1 MSSSSGLSQ
10 SEVDALLRSIDG
22 GGIDVDENESS
33 SVGASFTEEGE
44 IVRYDLTSQDRII
57 RGRMPTLEIIHDRFV
72 RMFRLTLSSALRKVV
87 DISVRSTELI
97 KFGEFLKTL
106 PVPSSL
112 NLFRMNPLRGN
123 AIMVLETRLVF
134 TLIDLFFGGTGEL
147 EAKSEGRDFSAIEQ
161 RMIKRV
167 VISAIEDLQAS
178 WRPVFPVQIA
188 HTRSEINPQFVSIVP
203 HSEVVVVVTFDVEMG
218 RAPMSVTLC
227 IPYSMIEPIRAKLNA
242 GFQSDQNEVDSTWL
256 NRFRTNLQAAQVE
269 MAVELGRSRL
279 PVKQLLALQAG
290 DLVYLDQE
298 VNKPLNVTVEGIPK
312 FKGFQGA
319 YKGHQAVKISELV
332 YKPPQID
339 DFLLL

>member
-1 MSSSSGLSQ
+1 MTSVLSQ
-10 SEVDALLRSIDG
+10 NEVDALLRGITGGDFEVEDG
-22 GGIDVDENESS
+22 GGGD
-33 SVGASFTEEGE
+33 GGE
-44 IVRYDLTSQDRII
+44 DIIPYDLTSQDRII

-123 AIMVLETRLVF
+123 AIMVIETRLVF

-147 EAKSEGRDFSAIEQ
+147 EVKAEGRDFSAIEQ

-167 VISAIEDLQAS
+167 VISALEDLQTS
-178 WRPVFPVQIA
+178 WRPVFPVQITY
-188 HTRSEINPQFVSIVP
+188 TRSEVNPQFVAIVP

-218 RAPMSVTLC
+218 RAPMSITLC

-242 GFQSDQNEVDSTWL
+242 GFQSDQNEVDTTWL
-256 NRFRTNLQAAQVE
+256 NRFRTNLQ
-269 MAVELGRSRL
+269 MAKIDAVVELGRAELS
-279 PVKQLLALQAG
+279 VKKFLELKPG
-290 DLVYLDQE
+290 DIVPLNQE
-298 VNKPLNVTVEGIPK
+298 VDKPLAVSVEGIVK
-312 FKGFQGA
+312 FRGFQGS
-319 YKGHQAVKISELV
+319 YKGHQALKVSELV
-332 YKPPQID
+332 FQPPVMDEI
-339 DFLLL
+339 FLL

>member
-1 MSSSSGLSQ
+1 MSSVLSQ
-10 SEVDALLRSIDG
+10 NEVDALLKGISG
-22 GGIDVDENESS
+22 GEFEVDEES
-33 SVGASFTEEGE
+33 GDDFGDDE
-44 IVRYDLTSQDRII
+44 IIPFDLTSQDRII

-112 NLFRMNPLRGN
+112 NLFRMSPLRGN

-147 EAKSEGRDFSAIEQ
+147 EVKAEGRDFSAIEQ

-167 VISAIEDLQAS
+167 VISALEDLQGS
-178 WRPVFPVQIA
+178 WRPVFPVQITY
-188 HTRSEINPQFVSIVP
+188 TRSEVNPQFVAIVP

-227 IPYSMIEPIRAKLNA
+227 IPYSMIEPIRARLNA
-242 GFQSDQNEVDSTWL
+242 GFQSDQNEVDTTWL
-256 NRFRTNLQAAQVE
+256 NRFRTNLNLAKVEVAA
-269 MAVELGRSRL
+269 ELGRSEISVREFL
-279 PVKQLLALQAG
+279 NLQVG
-290 DLVYLDQE
+290 DIVSLDQE
-298 VNKPLNVTVEGIPK
+298 VDDSLAVTVEGIVK
-312 FKGFQGA
+312 YKGFQGS
-319 YKGHQAVKISELV
+319 YKGHQALKISELV
-332 YKPPQID
+332 FKPPVVDEI
-339 DFLLL
+339 LLL

>member
-1 MSSSSGLSQ
+1 MSSVLSQ
-10 SEVDALLRSIDG
+10 NEVDALLRGITGGDFEVDDSG
-22 GGIDVDENESS
+22 GG
-33 SVGASFTEEGE
+33 GGE
-44 IVRYDLTSQDRII
+44 DGEVIPYDLTSQDRII

-123 AIMVLETRLVF
+123 AIMVIETRLVF

-147 EAKSEGRDFSAIEQ
+147 EVKAEGRDFSAIEQ

-167 VISAIEDLQAS
+167 VISALEDLQTS
-178 WRPVFPVQIA
+178 WRPVFPVQITY
-188 HTRSEINPQFVSIVP
+188 TRSEVNPQFVAIVP

-218 RAPMSVTLC
+218 RAPMSITLC

-242 GFQSDQNEVDSTWL
+242 GFQSDQNEVDTTWL
-256 NRFRTNLQAAQVE
+256 NRFRTNLK
-269 MAVELGRSRL
+269 MAKIDVVVELGRADL
-279 PVKQLLALQAG
+279 NVKRFLALKPG
-290 DLVYLDQE
+290 DIVGLNQE
-298 VNKPLNVTVEGIPK
+298 VEKPLNVTVEGITK
-312 FKGFQGA
+312 FKGYQGS
-319 YKGHQAVKISELV
+319 YKGHQALKVSNLV
-332 YKPPQID
+332 YIPPVVDEI
-339 DFLLL
+339 FLM

>member
-1 MSSSSGLSQ
+1 MSSVLSQ
-10 SEVDALLRSIDG
+10 NEVDALLKGISGGDFDMEGDDG
-22 GGIDVDENESS
+22 DDFGDE
-33 SVGASFTEEGE
+33 E
-44 IVRYDLTSQDRII
+44 IIPYDLTSQDRII

-112 NLFRMNPLRGN
+112 NLFRMSPLRGN

-147 EAKSEGRDFSAIEQ
+147 EVKAEGRDFSAIEQ
-161 RMIKRV
+161 RMIRRV
-167 VISAIEDLQAS
+167 VISALEDLQAS
-178 WRPVFPVQIA
+178 WRPVFPVQITY
-188 HTRSEINPQFVSIVP
+188 TRSEVNPQFVAIVP

-242 GFQSDQNEVDSTWL
+242 GFQSDQNEVDTTWL
-256 NRFRTNLQAAQVE
+256 NRFRTNLNSAKVE
-269 MAVELGRSRL
+269 VGVELGRADISVRNFL
-279 PVKQLLALQAG
+279 NLKSG
-290 DLVYLDQE
+290 DIVSLDQE
-298 VNKPLNVTVEGIPK
+298 VDKPLSVTVEGKTK
-312 FKGFQGA
+312 FKGFQGSF
-319 YKGHQAVKISELV
+319 KGHQALKISELV
-332 YKPPQID
+332 YEPPQVDEI
-339 DFLLL
+339 LLL

>member
-1 MSSSSGLSQ
+1 MSSVLSQ
-10 SEVDALLRSIDG
+10 SEVDALLKGISG
-22 GGIDVDENESS
+22 GEFDVDEEGSA
-33 SVGASFTEEGE
+33 GAGGDEEV
-44 IVRYDLTSQDRII
+44 IPYDLTSQDRII

-72 RMFRLTLSSALRKVV
+72 RMFRLTLSNALRKVV

-147 EAKSEGRDFSAIEQ
+147 EVKAEGRDFSAIEQ

-167 VISAIEDLQAS
+167 VTSALEDLQQS
-178 WRPVFPVQIA
+178 WRPVFPVQISFS
-188 HTRSEINPQFVSIVP
+188 RSEVNPQFVAIVP

-218 RAPMSVTLC
+218 RAPMSITLC

-242 GFQSDQNEVDSTWL
+242 GFQSDQNEVDTTWL
-256 NRFRTNLQAAQVE
+256 NRFRTNLQSAKVE
-269 MAVELGRSRL
+269 VLVELGRADMNVRDFL
-279 PVKQLLALQAG
+279 GLKVG
-290 DLVYLDQE
+290 DIVALDQE
-298 VNKPLNVTVEGIPK
+298 VDKPLTVTVEGISK
-312 FKGFQGA
+312 FRGHQGS
-319 YKGHQAVKISELV
+319 YKGRQALKVSELV
-332 YKPPQID
+332 YKPPVVDEI
-339 DFLLL
+339 LLL

>member
-1 MSSSSGLSQ
+1 MSSVLSQ
-10 SEVDALLRSIDG
+10 NEVDALLKGISGGEFDVGDEG
-22 GGIDVDENESS
+22 GGDFGDE
-33 SVGASFTEEGE
+33 E
-44 IVRYDLTSQDRII
+44 IIPYDLTSQDRII

-147 EAKSEGRDFSAIEQ
+147 EVKAEGRDFSAIEQ
-161 RMIKRV
+161 KMIKRT
-167 VISAIEDLQAS
+167 VISALEDLQAS
-178 WRPVFPVQIA
+178 WRPVFPVQVNYS
-188 HTRSEINPQFVSIVP
+188 RSEVNPQFVAIVP

-242 GFQSDQNEVDSTWL
+242 GFQSDQNEVDTTWL
-256 NRFRTNLQAAQVE
+256 NRFRTNLNSATVE
-269 MAVELGRSRL
+269 VLVELGRTEVSVRDFL
-279 PVKQLLALQAG
+279 NLKLG
-290 DLVYLDQE
+290 DIVSLDQE
-298 VNKPLNVTVEGIPK
+298 VDRPLRVTVEGITK
-312 FKGFQGA
+312 FKGYQGS
-319 YKGHQAVKISELV
+319 YKGHQALKISEMV
-332 YKPPQID
+332 YKPPVVDEI
-339 DFLLL
+339 LLL